1 MYQYLLNPVIYIVYV
16 HIYVKIAIL
25 GYNRLDTIFQTHSF
39 PLSIPISDGKLNSP
53 WLFKSS
59 MVSPVFDGK
68 ILPEK
73 KQKNIRTMVK
83 RKYMVHGHPSLSLES
98 ETNQTHGY
106 INPCENG
113 LMTPKIAILPFY
125 PHEYRMKFLSL
136 VT

>member
-73 KQKNIRTMVK
+73 KKTYVPWSNESTWFMAI
-83 RKYMVHGHPSLSLES
+83 HPFHWNLKL
-98 ETNQTHGY
+98 
-106 INPCENG
+106 IK
-113 LMTPKIAILPFY
+113 LMGT
-125 PHEYRMKFLSL
+125 
-136 VT
+136 